1 MSAESGANIVL
12 RGKGSVK
19 EGHVGVDKAKKLI
32 HNVIET
38 ATSTPE
44 HDNQRKIH
52 QLRDLVIMNGTFR
65 DDESRQHQ
73 GHANRLLETSQDGQP
88 CSNPHQQPGSS
99 IPSPL
104 DREYQQFMMELDTN
118 HNHGLSSSDG
128 VHAPSLQW
136 A

>member
-12 RGKGSVK
+12 RDSHHK
-19 EGHVGVDKAKKLI
+19 VDKAKKLI

-52 QLRDLVIMNGTFR
+52 QLRDLVIMNRTFR

-99 IPSPL
+99 ITSPL

-118 HNHGLSSSDG
+118 HGLSSSDG